1 MIRARVVAWLTPFIL
16 LAGSGNSFAWH
27 DQTHLAVSRAAGYER
42 WYNSAGADIAKEKA
56 HRVEEYNHWFNNN
69 RRAEIS
75 PQLVMGQ
82 VERYNDP
89 SDPEGHL
96 YGAIIASLQDY
107 REGRAAGKY
116 AEYPLAYCAH
126 YIGDLSQPLH
136 NIPYNAF
143 NKLHHMMNDGIVER
157 EVLSRGGLNELKR
170 HMYRI
175 SLRREFLDEDLSREI
190 ARIANVTRRLG
201 YRLEAE
207 NRNMTKEEAYTQLGH
222 SASLLQAV
230 LASVQPEQRHR
241 EPQQLP

>member
-1 MIRARVVAWLTPFIL
+1 MNRVWMVNWLTPL
-16 LAGSGNSFAWH
+16 LLLLSSGNSFAWH
-27 DQTHLAVSRAAGYER
+27 DQTHLAISQAAGYVR

-69 RRAEIS
+69 RRAEIT
-75 PQLVMGQ
+75 PQLVMSQ

-89 SDPEGHL
+89 ADPEGHL

-107 REGRAAGKY
+107 REGKAAGKY
-116 AEYPLAYCAH
+116 AEYPLAYCEH

-136 NIPYNAF
+136 NIPYDQF
-143 NKLHHMMNDGIVER
+143 NKLHHMMNDGVVER
-157 EVLSRGGLNELKR
+157 EALSRDGLSEIRR

-175 SLRREFLDEDLSREI
+175 ELRKAYLDEDLSREI
-190 ARIANVTRRLG
+190 ARIANITRKLG

-230 LASVQPEQRHR
+230 LSAAQPR
-241 EPQQLP
+241 